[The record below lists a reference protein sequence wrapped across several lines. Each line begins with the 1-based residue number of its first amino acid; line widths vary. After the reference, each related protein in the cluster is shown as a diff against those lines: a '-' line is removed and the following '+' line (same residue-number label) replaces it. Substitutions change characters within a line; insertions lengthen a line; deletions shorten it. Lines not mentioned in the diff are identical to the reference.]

1 MDRLTDERAQT
12 LEAVGELRNLEVKRL
27 DSLQLAMWQKAMQ
40 GDVPSATAV
49 VRVIMSR
56 CPLLGL
62 EGPGQLRT
70 GEPRGPGHWWFRRA
84 TD

>member
-62 EGPGQLRT
+62 EGPGLLRT

>member
-40 GDVPSATAV
+40 GDVPSAAAV

-62 EGPGQLRT
+62 EGSGQLRT

>member
-49 VRVIMSR
+49 VGVIMSR

-70 GEPRGPGHWWFRRA
+70 GEPRGPGLWWFRRA

>member
-1 MDRLTDERAQT
+1 MDRLTDEKAQT

-27 DSLQLAMWQKAMQ
+27 DSLQMAMWQKAMQ
-40 GDVPSATAV
+40 GDVPSAAAV

-62 EGPGQLRT
+62 EGSGQLRT

>member
-1 MDRLTDERAQT
+1 VDRLTDERAQT

-40 GDVPSATAV
+40 GDVPSAAAV

-62 EGPGQLRT
+62 EGSGQLRT

>member
-27 DSLQLAMWQKAMQ
+27 DSLQLAMWQKAME

-62 EGPGQLRT
+62 EGPGLLRT
-70 GEPRGPGHWWFRRA
+70 GDRGPGHWWFRRA